1 MDVLGQCGTA
11 NLARSLN
18 RILVDHIRHL
28 LPRLRQQIDDA
39 LQKRAAELR
48 VYGDQPPGSTGI
60 ARWVIESQPLS
71 TWLVAIASAHAC
83 ACWRIVIKELA
94 GLRSQQQQV
103 FLAAWLQ

>member
-48 VYGDQPPGSTGI
+48 IYGDQPPGSTGI
-60 ARWVIESQPLS
+60 ARSVRPLPS
-71 TWLVAIASAHAC
+71 RHWP
-83 ACWRIVIKELA
+83 
-94 GLRSQQQQV
+94 
-103 FLAAWLQ
+103 